1 LLALCEPALD
11 RGDAVS
17 ATLAIHNTDR
27 AVGTRLGSEVTRQ
40 HGPAGL
46 PNDTIQLRFKGSAGQ
61 SFGAFIPKGLTLTLE
76 GDANDYLGKGHV
88 DDSTD
93 IAIMLVMILQHA
105 GYDAVMSIS
114 APEALKLA
122 HTQHFDLV
130 VSDIAMPEMDGYSLV
145 RALRS
150 IPEYQDV
157 PLVAVTGFDQYDDR
171 ERALAA
177 GFNTHVRKP
186 IHPEMFMELIEKF
199 RSQ

>member
-1 LLALCEPALD
+1 MRAARESTAHSGRRRELVIPILTDLQTANEKPTAL
-11 RGDAVS
+11 V
-17 ATLAIHNTDR
+17 
-27 AVGTRLGSEVTRQ
+27 
-40 HGPAGL
+40 
-46 PNDTIQLRFKGSAGQ
+46 
-61 SFGAFIPKGLTLTLE
+61 
-76 GDANDYLGKGHV
+76 V

-130 VSDIAMPEMDGYSLV
+130 VSDIGMPEMDGYSLV